1 MDYFSGLNFSMTG
14 STARHVDYV
23 HNEPLYYGVQFN
35 YHGPLRLQINN
46 GREYRVEGSY
56 AFLTHPGA
64 VFRYG
69 AINGVPRH
77 HNFICT
83 YGKRIEHYLQSGLF
97 PLNADPPL
105 VYIRNADKFL
115 RTMLTIIELIRL
127 PGTVSPRAVLLFE
140 DLLLQMHEALRDE
153 PRNPPWQAT
162 YLTGLIEQISAR
174 PEGAWDFQAEAARC
188 HVTSTHFRRIFK
200 EIAGMPPQQFLIQNR
215 LRKAAQELIHTQE
228 PVKTIAANAGFDNP
242 FYFSRLFRQKYQA
255 SPIQY
260 RREFTSNET
269 TPPREI

>member
-1 MDYFSGLNFSMTG
+1 M
-14 STARHVDYV
+14 
-23 HNEPLYYGVQFN
+23 
-35 YHGPLRLQINN
+35 RLQINN

-97 PLNADPPL
+97 HLNADPPL

-174 PEGAWDFQAEAARC
+174 PEGTWDFRPKPHGA
-188 HVTSTHFRRIFK
+188 
-200 EIAGMPPQQFLIQNR
+200 M
-215 LRKAAQELIHTQE
+215 
-228 PVKTIAANAGFDNP
+228 
-242 FYFSRLFRQKYQA
+242 
-255 SPIQY
+255 
-260 RREFTSNET
+260 
-269 TPPREI
+269 